1 MQTICIREIYV
12 DEYTLTYRMYLVRK
26 MPIFSGQILIWLL
39 DGVLFLRFP
48 SFFRQPFMWFLSVAA
63 QKAWRKGRCSRR
75 RQQTKRTRSTGWP
88 QLVCSNKPHEL
99 STKMDKM
106 GMMNPSNV
114 IFQWDIDNYI
124 YIRIYIY
131 TYTYTYIYLSIIYIY
146 IIIDV

>member
-1 MQTICIREIYV
+1 
-12 DEYTLTYRMYLVRK
+12 
-26 MPIFSGQILIWLL
+26 
-39 DGVLFLRFP
+39 
-48 SFFRQPFMWFLSVAA
+48 MWFLSVAA

-124 YIRIYIY
+124 YTYIYIHIHIHIHI
-131 TYTYTYIYLSIIYIY
+131 YIYLSIYYIYIY
-146 IIIDV
+146 HYRCITGESPHEFHGIPFGIFSSPPRLPPAAGHAKVCLLLGTPMEYDGVTWSGE